1 MSVMNK
7 FLSLSITAYFSLFF
21 FLSLP
26 SKSCVAADQEE
37 LSVEHLFNEHVDSI
51 VLVAAQDR
59 KVSRLGSGFI
69 IREDGWILTNAHV
82 IKNAKSIIVKLRN
95 NKVCPNVRVLY
106 CDVDHDVALLKV
118 DAGNLKA
125 VTLGNSNKI
134 HIGERVVTIGNPLG
148 LESTISDGL
157 ISSWRTVHGY
167 KTLQISVPLSEGS
180 SGGPLFNLQG
190 EVIGITTASY
200 LKGQNLNFA
209 IPINYIKPFL
219 SKVILL
225 RTTNGSEFASKQY
238 SAPRRI
244 IAAKPKNQSITTAK
258 QNNYG
263 KEDLKKNSVHSRFY
277 VVNPNDTLFSL
288 AKKFHVTVPELMQI
302 NELKSDKI
310 SSGQKIKIPGP

>member
-1 MSVMNK
+1 ME
-7 FLSLSITAYFSLFF
+7 
-21 FLSLP
+21 
-26 SKSCVAADQEE
+26 D
-37 LSVEHLFNEHVDSI
+37 LFNQHVDSI

-69 IREDGWILTNAHV
+69 IREDGWIVTNAHV

-118 DAGNLKA
+118 DAGNLKPA
-125 VTLGNSNKI
+125 TLGNSNKV

-219 SKVILL
+219 SKVNYGREDL
-225 RTTNGSEFASKQY
+225 RTH
-238 SAPRRI
+238 
-244 IAAKPKNQSITTAK
+244 PKISRQSFHAGGLEAGPLPPAG
-258 QNNYG
+258 N
-263 KEDLKKNSVHSRFY
+263 EDGRVPQGQDPQHIDRGNFRMSSKKNSIHSRFY

-288 AKKFHVTVPELMQI
+288 AKRFHVTVPELMKI
-302 NELKSDKI
+302 NEFKSDKI
-310 SSGQKIKIPGP
+310 SSGQKIKIPAP

>member
-1 MSVMNK
+1 MNK
-7 FLSLSITAYFSLFF
+7 LIYF
-21 FLSLP
+21 FLALCLSFFLCAFH
-26 SKSCVAADQEE
+26 STRKCFADYPKES
-37 LSVEHLFNEHVDSI
+37 SVEHLFNEHVDSI

-59 KVSRLGSGFI
+59 KASRLGSGFI
-69 IREDGWILTNAHV
+69 IREDGWIVTNAHV

-125 VTLGNSNKI
+125 VTLGNSNKV

-190 EVIGITTASY
+190 EVIGITMASY
-200 LKGQNLNFA
+200 LKRQNLNFA

-219 SKVILL
+219 SKV
-225 RTTNGSEFASKQY
+225 
-238 SAPRRI
+238 
-244 IAAKPKNQSITTAK
+244 
-258 QNNYG
+258 NYG
-263 KEDLKKNSVHSRFY
+263 KEDRKKNSVLTKTSRAWKSRTIPTQNLTNHARFY

-288 AKKFHVTVPELMQI
+288 AKKFHVTVPQLMKI

-310 SSGQKIKIPGP
+310 FSGQEINIPNP